1 MVCYFRSQVSSFY
14 FIKPYCYKVLRA
26 SGIFGSVGDE
36 INCGEFSVNDNYRLQ
51 IYQKDFQRPD
61 ICVQWDPENPLC
73 QVLGKY
79 QLRLDSQPGVLPR
92 YNYVPIHPG
101 FGDSCPAQAPDYL
114 APIDC

>member
-1 MVCYFRSQVSSFY
+1 MVGRQCWETSVESRWIGRERV
-14 FIKPYCYKVLRA
+14 V
-26 SGIFGSVGDE
+26 VGDE

-51 IYQKDFQRPD
+51 IYQKDFQRPA

-101 FGDSCPAQAPDYL
+101 FGNSCPAQAPDYL